1 MSVPEHLEHK
11 PVFSIPYREFDG
23 IHAGNTD
30 ARFLSIGLAQYDE
43 DCVSAKT
50 MRHIRGRWS
59 RQAEELPL
67 HRAVDLTL
75 FMAEVLFGTVGGRTT
90 IPVNTFDNQDVELPV
105 ERNPN
110 RSTDENNRFDN
121 FLVQHGEQ
129 LRKRLAELLKVL
141 NRLDDNGRL

>member
-1 MSVPEHLEHK
+1 MPVPEHLEHK
-11 PVFSIPYREFDG
+11 PVFSIPYRDFDG
-23 IHAGNTD
+23 IHVGNTD

-75 FMAEVLFGTVGGRTT
+75 FIAETLFGSHNDHVT
-90 IPVNTFDNQDVELPV
+90 IPSGTFENQREDLPV
-105 ERNPN
+105 AMNTN
-110 RSTDENNRFDN
+110 RSEDEIVRFRD
-121 FLVQHGEQ
+121 FMDRHGPQ
-129 LRKRLAELLKVL
+129 LRRRLRALASV
-141 NRLDDNGRL
+141 LDDLRGNGNL